1 MLDAFDRDYDLAL
14 VISNDSDLVEPISVV
29 RQRFGLVVGVVNPH
43 ANTSHALRQ
52 AASFYRPLRKGVLS
66 SSQLA
71 DQLTDA
77 NGVITKP
84 AGWSH
89 VQEGKTRITRNFG
102 ASNQVSAPKPPLN
115 QHGGE
120 TLTRTLE

>member
-84 AGWSH
+84 AGW
-89 VQEGKTRITRNFG
+89 
-102 ASNQVSAPKPPLN
+102 
-115 QHGGE
+115 
-120 TLTRTLE
+120 